1 MPYIGL
7 DVDGKRIYGNAG
19 CNRMMGGL
27 ELDSLKPGVIHF
39 TQVGATRM
47 MCPDMDVETK
57 VLGVLDKVN
66 GYVETPEGIALT
78 DADGKTLMNLE
89 NVSFLSTL

>member
-1 MPYIGL
+1 
-7 DVDGKRIYGNAG
+7 
-19 CNRMMGGL
+19 
-27 ELDSLKPGVIHF
+27 
-39 TQVGATRM
+39 M

-89 NVSFLSTL
+89 KRADLKRNARQCQPKGEL